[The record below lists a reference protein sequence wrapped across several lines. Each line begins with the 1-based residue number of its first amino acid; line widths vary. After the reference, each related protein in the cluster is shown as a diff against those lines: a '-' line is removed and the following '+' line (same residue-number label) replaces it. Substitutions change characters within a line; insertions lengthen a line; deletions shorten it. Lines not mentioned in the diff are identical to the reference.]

1 MRNVALPLLMKQ
13 HASIRYGLGS
23 LAKQSRLPIRWLAS
37 SSVAFSGLNSPTD
50 DDAKVLHSLLQN
62 REGSMIWND
71 VDALER
77 YNTDWTKHFQGHSK
91 IVLFPGSTDEVS
103 SILQYCQERRIGV
116 VPQAGNTG
124 LVGGG
129 VPLSDEVI
137 LSTNK
142 MNLIEG
148 LDETSGLLKCQAGC
162 ILQELQA
169 YAAQRKFLVPVD
181 LGAKGSCCIGG
192 NVSTNAGGQ
201 YFYRYG
207 SLHAN
212 VLGLEVVLADGRVL
226 DFYSAISLKDN
237 TGYHLKHLFIGAEG
251 TLGVITKVAL
261 HCPRL
266 PNARH
271 AVFVACDTFEHVLKT
286 LATAKDML
294 GEILAAFEFMD
305 ADVMR
310 LIQRDKKVPITQEGG
325 DSVYPYC
332 VLIETHGSNSDHD
345 MAKLEQFFETAMGS
359 EAVVD
364 GVLAQDL
371 TQLHDLWEFR
381 ESAGP
386 IVASTGYTYKYDVS
400 IPIDQFADLIDE
412 MRQRIQAVH
421 GSTDVAVNPNWGHV
435 IDGNIHFNVTTP
447 GNFEFDAD
455 LKTAIE
461 PFIFESVVRRGGSI
475 SAEHGLGQFK
485 NKYLPMCKDK
495 AVVDTMKKM
504 KQLLDPHG
512 ILNPGKLLP

>member
-1 MRNVALPLLMKQ
+1 MRWF
-13 HASIRYGLGS
+13 ASTTTTTTS
-23 LAKQSRLPIRWLAS
+23 L
-37 SSVAFSGLNSPTD
+37 SGLNSPTEE
-50 DDAKVLHSLLQN
+50 DAKTLHSLLQH
-62 REGSMIWND
+62 REGSMLWND
-71 VDALER
+71 SEALDK
-77 YNTDWTKHFQGHSK
+77 YNTDWTKHFHGHSK
-91 IVLFPGSTDEVS
+91 IVLFPGSTAEVS
-103 SILQYCQERRIGV
+103 SILRYCHERRIGV

-129 VPLSDEVI
+129 VPIADEVI

-142 MNLIEG
+142 MNTIEG
-148 LDETSGLLKCQAGC
+148 LDVTSGLLKCQAGC
-162 ILQELQA
+162 ILQELQT
-169 YAAQRKFLVPVD
+169 YAAQQKFLIPVD

-212 VLGLEVVLADGRVL
+212 VLGLEVVLADGHVL
-226 DFYSAISLKDN
+226 DFYSAINLKDN

-251 TLGVITKVAL
+251 TLGIITKVAL

-271 AVFVACDTFEHVLKT
+271 AAFVACETFEDVLKT
-286 LATAKDML
+286 LAHAKDVL

-310 LIQRDKKVPITQEGG
+310 LIQRDKKVSITKDG
-325 DSVYPYC
+325 DSDIYPYC

-345 MAKLEQFFETAMGS
+345 MAKLEQFFETAMGTQ
-359 EAVVD
+359 AVVD

-400 IPIDQFADLIDE
+400 IPIHEFADLIDE
-412 MRQRIQAVH
+412 MRQRIQQKVPN
-421 GSTDVAVNPNWGHV
+421 TNAVNPNWGHV
-435 IDGNIHFNVTTP
+435 IDGNLHFNVATP
-447 GNFEFDAD
+447 GNFELDTD
-455 LKTAIE
+455 LKQAIE
-461 PFIFESVVRRGGSI
+461 PFILESVVRRGGSI

-485 NKYLPMCKDK
+485 NKYLSMCKDE
-495 AVVDTMKKM
+495 AVVTTMRNM
-504 KQLLDPHG
+504 KHLFDPRG